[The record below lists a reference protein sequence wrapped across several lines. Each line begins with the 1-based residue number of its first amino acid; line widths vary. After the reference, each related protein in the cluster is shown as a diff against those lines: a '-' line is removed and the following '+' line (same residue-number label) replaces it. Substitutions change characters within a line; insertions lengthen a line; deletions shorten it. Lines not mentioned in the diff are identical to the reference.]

1 MNVVETLQNQIMGGC
16 VSSQRKLSNKLQQK
30 KHNKHG
36 GRSAQCRSRISASM
50 PDVPMKRMSNASVR
64 DFVHLDFEKGAAK
77 MMCKRAEMSNANFH
91 MTQLQWNCSQIDGNR
106 MSHEEAWYDSFS
118 YIDSDSDDGSNSSV
132 FEDANASAM
141 GQVIQ
146 YEEFYGSYLTI
157 DGNKAETY
165 SSKNEVSIKR
175 NQVADESHHETYKT
189 TTCEDHQDHRKTS
202 SKVVMVSVRRTS
214 IDSKSA
220 SSDFSSAS
228 GEKLLYRPKACSVIQ
243 RSLGEKLTNQGS
255 WSELSPSSFKLRGLN
270 FFRDKQK
277 SPAPDCSPYTAIG
290 VDRFACPK
298 KINHIAQHIE
308 LPSLKPASSG
318 ICDVPNLLIVNIQL
332 PMYQTSM
339 FGDYDGEG
347 LSLVLYFKLNENYDK
362 EISSHFQETIK
373 RFMDDEME
381 KVKGFTR
388 ESTVPFRER
397 LKIMAGLV
405 NPEDLQLCSTERK
418 LITAY
423 NDRPV
428 LSRPQHDFFRG
439 PNYFEI
445 DLDIHRFSY
454 ISRKGLESFRDRIKN
469 GVLDLGLT
477 IQAQTPE
484 ELPEQ
489 VLCCVRLNK
498 IDFVNHGQIPTLLTN
513 KQS

>member
-1 MNVVETLQNQIMGGC
+1 MLLRKARSGNTISGE
-16 VSSQRKLSNKLQQK
+16 QRPRKERRKELQQK

-36 GRSAQCRSRISASM
+36 GRSSQCRSRISASM

-77 MMCKRAEMSNANFH
+77 MMCKRAEMSNSNFH
-91 MTQLQWNCSQIDGNR
+91 MTQLQWNCSSQIDGNR
-106 MSHEEAWYDSFS
+106 MSNEEAWYDSFS

-157 DGNKAETY
+157 DGNKAETF

-220 SSDFSSAS
+220 SSDFSS
-228 GEKLLYRPKACSVIQ
+228 GEKLLYRPKAGSVIQ

-255 WSELSPSSFKLRGLN
+255 WLELSPSSFKLRGLN

-277 SPAPDCSPYTAIG
+277 SPAPDCSPYTPIG
-290 VDRFACPK
+290 VDLFACPK

-388 ESTVPFRER
+388 ESTLPFRER

-469 GVLDLGLT
+469 GILDLGLT
-477 IQAQTPE
+477 IQ
-484 ELPEQ
+484 
-489 VLCCVRLNK
+489 VLG
-498 IDFVNHGQIPTLLTN
+498 IIS
-513 KQS
+513 QSF

>member
-1 MNVVETLQNQIMGGC
+1 MGGC

-30 KHNKHG
+30 KQKR
-36 GRSAQCRSRISASM
+36 GRSGKCRSKISASM

-64 DFVHLDFEKGAAK
+64 DFAVSEYVHLDFDNCAAK

-91 MTQLQWNCSQIDGNR
+91 LTQLQWNCSQIDGNR
-106 MSHEEAWYDSFS
+106 ISHEEAWYDSFS

-146 YEEFYGSYLTI
+146 YEEFYESYLKI
-157 DGNKAETY
+157 DGNKGETY

-175 NQVADESHHETYKT
+175 NQVADESHHETFKT
-189 TTCEDHQDHRKTS
+189 TTCEDHQDHRKKS

-214 IDSKSA
+214 IDSKSTA
-220 SSDFSSAS
+220 SEFSSA
-228 GEKLLYRPKACSVIQ
+228 EKLLYRPKAGSVIQ
-243 RSLGEKLTNQGS
+243 RSLGEKLTSQGS
-255 WSELSPSSFKLRGLN
+255 WSEVSPSSFKLRGLN

-277 SPAPDCSPYTAIG
+277 CPAPNCSPYIPIG
-290 VDRFACPK
+290 VDLFACPK

-308 LPSLKPASSG
+308 LPNLKPASSQVSD
-318 ICDVPNLLIVNIQL
+318 IPNLLIVNIQL
-332 PMYQTSM
+332 PMYPTSM

-347 LSLVLYFKLNENYDK
+347 LSLVLYFRRNENYHK
-362 EISSHFQETIK
+362 EISSHFKETIK

-405 NPEDLQLCSTERK
+405 NPEDLQLSSTERK

-428 LSRPQHDFFRG
+428 LSRPQHDFFQG

-469 GVLDLGLT
+469 GILDLGLT
-477 IQAQTPE
+477 IQAQSPE

-513 KQS
+513 KQ

>member
-1 MNVVETLQNQIMGGC
+1 MGGC

-30 KHNKHG
+30 KQKR
-36 GRSAQCRSRISASM
+36 GRSTKCRSKISASM
-50 PDVPMKRMSNASVR
+50 PDVPMKRMSNASIR
-64 DFVHLDFEKGAAK
+64 DFAVNEYVHLDFEKGAAK

-91 MTQLQWNCSQIDGNR
+91 LTQLQWNCSQIDGNR
-106 MSHEEAWYDSFS
+106 ISHEEAWYDSFS
-118 YIDSDSDDGSNSSV
+118 YIDSDSDDGSNNSV
-132 FEDANASAM
+132 FEDANPSAM

-146 YEEFYGSYLTI
+146 YEEFYESYLKI
-157 DGNKAETY
+157 DGNKSEAY

-175 NQVADESHHETYKT
+175 NQVADESHHETFKT
-189 TTCEDHQDHRKTS
+189 TTCEDHQDHRKKS

-214 IDSKSA
+214 IDRKSTA
-220 SSDFSSAS
+220 SELSS
-228 GEKLLYRPKACSVIQ
+228 EKILYRPKAGSVIQ

-277 SPAPDCSPYTAIG
+277 SPAPNCSPYIPIG
-290 VDRFACPK
+290 IDLFACPK
-298 KINHIAQHIE
+298 KINHIAQHVE
-308 LPSLKPASSG
+308 LPNMRPASTQA
-318 ICDVPNLLIVNIQL
+318 CDVPNLLIVNIQL
-332 PMYQTSM
+332 PMYPTSM

-347 LSLVLYFKLNENYDK
+347 LSLVLYFKLNENYHK

-381 KVKGFTR
+381 KIKGFTR
-388 ESTVPFRER
+388 ESIVPFRER

-405 NPEDLQLCSTERK
+405 NPEDLQLSSTERK

-423 NDRPV
+423 NDKPV

-477 IQAQTPE
+477 IQAQSPE

-513 KQS
+513 KQ

>member
-1 MNVVETLQNQIMGGC
+1 MGGC
-16 VSSQRKLSNKLQQK
+16 VSSQRKISNKLQQK
-30 KHNKHG
+30 KQKYG
-36 GRSAQCRSRISASM
+36 KSGKCRSKISASM

-64 DFVHLDFEKGAAK
+64 DFAMSEYVHLDFEKGAAK
-77 MMCKRAEMSNANFH
+77 MMCKRAEMSNSNFH
-91 MTQLQWNCSQIDGNR
+91 VTQLQWNCSQIDGHR

-132 FEDANASAM
+132 FEDANASGM
-141 GQVIQ
+141 GRVIQ
-146 YEEFYGSYLTI
+146 YEEFYESYLKI

-175 NQVADESHHETYKT
+175 NQVADESQSHHETIKT

-202 SKVVMVSVRRTS
+202 SKVVMVSMRRTS
-214 IDSKSA
+214 IDRKST
-220 SSDFSSAS
+220 SEFPS
-228 GEKLLYRPKACSVIQ
+228 GEKILYRPKAGSVIQ

-255 WSELSPSSFKLRGLN
+255 WSELCPSSFKLRGLN

-277 SPAPDCSPYTAIG
+277 NPAPKCIPYIPIG
-290 VDRFACPK
+290 VDLFACPK

-308 LPSLKPASSG
+308 LPNMKPASSQA
-318 ICDVPNLLIVNIQL
+318 CDIPNLLIVNIQL
-332 PMYQTSM
+332 PMYPTSM

-347 LSLVLYFKLNENYDK
+347 LSLVLYFKLNENYHK
-362 EISSHFQETIK
+362 ETSSHFQETIK
-373 RFMDDEME
+373 RFIDDEME

-405 NPEDLQLCSTERK
+405 NPEDLQLSSTERK
-418 LITAY
+418 LISAY
-423 NDRPV
+423 NDKPV
-428 LSRPQHDFFRG
+428 LSRPQHNFFQG

-477 IQAQTPE
+477 IQAQSPE

-513 KQS
+513 KQ

>member
-1 MNVVETLQNQIMGGC
+1 MGGC
-16 VSSQRKLSNKLQQK
+16 ISSQKKFSNKLHQK
-30 KHNKHG
+30 KHKHG
-36 GRSAQCRSRISASM
+36 GRPGKCRSKISASM

-77 MMCKRAEMSNANFH
+77 MMCKRAEMTNANFH
-91 MTQLQWNCSQIDGNR
+91 MTQLQWNCQFDGNR
-106 MSHEEAWYDSFS
+106 VSHEEAWYDSFS
-118 YIDSDSDDGSNSSV
+118 YIDSESDDGSNCSV
-132 FEDANASAM
+132 FEDANPSAM

-146 YEEFYGSYLTI
+146 YEEFYESYLKI

-165 SSKNEVSIKR
+165 STKNEVSIKR
-175 NQVADESHHETYKT
+175 NQIADECHQETFKT
-189 TTCEDHQDHRKTS
+189 TTCEEHQDHNKRS

-214 IDSKSA
+214 IDRKST
-220 SSDFSSAS
+220 SS
-228 GEKLLYRPKACSVIQ
+228 ELYRPKAGSVIQ
-243 RSLGEKLTNQGS
+243 RSLGEKLNNQGS
-255 WSELSPSSFKLRGLN
+255 WLELSPSSFKLRGLN

-277 SPAPDCSPYTAIG
+277 CPAPNYSPYTPIG
-290 VDRFACPK
+290 VDLFACPK

-308 LPSLKPASSG
+308 LPSLKPTSSQE
-318 ICDVPNLLIVNIQL
+318 CDVPSLLIVNIQL

-347 LSLVLYFKLNENYDK
+347 LSLVLYFKLNENYHKD
-362 EISSHFQETIK
+362 ISSHFQDTIK

-405 NPEDLQLCSTERK
+405 NPEDLQLSSTERK

-428 LSRPQHDFFRG
+428 LSRPQHDFFKG

-477 IQAQTPE
+477 IQAQSPE

-513 KQS
+513 KQ

>member
-1 MNVVETLQNQIMGGC
+1 MGGC

-30 KHNKHG
+30 KHKHG

-64 DFVHLDFEKGAAK
+64 DFVHLDFENGAAK

-106 MSHEEAWYDSFS
+106 ISHEEAWYDSFS
-118 YIDSDSDDGSNSSV
+118 YIDSDSDDGSNNSV
-132 FEDANASAM
+132 FEDANTSAM

-214 IDSKSA
+214 IDSKSPA
-220 SSDFSSAS
+220 P
-228 GEKLLYRPKACSVIQ
+228 EKLLYRPKAGSVIQ
-243 RSLGEKLTNQGS
+243 RSLGEILTNQGS
-255 WSELSPSSFKLRGLN
+255 WSELSPSYFKLRGLN

-277 SPAPDCSPYTAIG
+277 SPAPDCSPYTPLG
-290 VDRFACPK
+290 VDLFACPK

-308 LPSLKPASSG
+308 LPNLKPASSQASD
-318 ICDVPNLLIVNIQL
+318 IPNLLIVNIQL
-332 PMYQTSM
+332 PMYPTSM
-339 FGDYDGEG
+339 FGEYDGEG
-347 LSLVLYFKLNENYDK
+347 LSLVLYFKLNENFHK
-362 EISSHFQETIK
+362 EVSSHFQETIK

-405 NPEDLQLCSTERK
+405 NPEDLQLYSTERK

-423 NDRPV
+423 NDKPV
-428 LSRPQHDFFRG
+428 LSRPQHDFFKG

-469 GVLDLGLT
+469 GILDLGLT
-477 IQAQTPE
+477 IQAQSPE

-513 KQS
+513 KQ

>member
-1 MNVVETLQNQIMGGC
+1 MGGC
-16 VSSQRKLSNKLQQK
+16 VSSQRKLSNKIQQK
-30 KHNKHG
+30 KHNKRG

-64 DFVHLDFEKGAAK
+64 DFVNLDFEKGAAK

-106 MSHEEAWYDSFS
+106 ISQEEAWYDSFS

-175 NQVADESHHETYKT
+175 NQVADESHHETFKS

-202 SKVVMVSVRRTS
+202 SKVVMVSLRRTS

-220 SSDFSSAS
+220 AA
-228 GEKLLYRPKACSVIQ
+228 EKLLYQPKAGSVIQ

-277 SPAPDCSPYTAIG
+277 SPAPDCSPYTPIG
-290 VDRFACPK
+290 VDLFACPK

-308 LPSLKPASSG
+308 LPSLKPASSEA
-318 ICDVPNLLIVNIQL
+318 CDIPNLLIVNIQL
-332 PMYQTSM
+332 PMYPTSM

-347 LSLVLYFKLNENYDK
+347 LSLVLYFKVNENYHK

-373 RFMDDEME
+373 KFMDDEME

-423 NDRPV
+423 NDKPV

-469 GVLDLGLT
+469 GILDLGLT

-513 KQS
+513 KQ

>member
-1 MNVVETLQNQIMGGC
+1 MGGC
-16 VSSQRKLSNKLQQK
+16 VSSQRKLSSKLHHK
-30 KHNKHG
+30 KHKS
-36 GRSAQCRSRISASM
+36 GRSGKCRSKISASM
-50 PDVPMKRMSNASVR
+50 PDIPMKRMSNASMSEY
-64 DFVHLDFEKGAAK
+64 VHLDFEKNAAK
-77 MMCKRAEMSNANFH
+77 MLCKKRAEMSNANFH

-106 MSHEEAWYDSFS
+106 ISHEEAWYDSFS

-132 FEDANASAM
+132 FEDADPSTM

-146 YEEFYGSYLTI
+146 YEEFYESYLKI
-157 DGNKAETY
+157 DGNKGETF

-175 NQVADESHHETYKT
+175 NQIADESHHETFKTT
-189 TTCEDHQDHRKTS
+189 TTCEDHQDHMKKS
-202 SKVVMVSVRRTS
+202 SKVVMVSMRRTS
-214 IDSKSA
+214 IDRKSTT
-220 SSDFSSAS
+220 SRSSSA
-228 GEKLLYRPKACSVIQ
+228 EKLLYRPKAGSLIQ

-277 SPAPDCSPYTAIG
+277 SPAPNCSPYIPIG
-290 VDRFACPK
+290 VDLFACPK

-308 LPSLKPASSG
+308 LPNLKPTSSSQ
-318 ICDVPNLLIVNIQL
+318 ICNVPNLLIVNIQL

-339 FGDYDGEG
+339 FGEYDGEG
-347 LSLVLYFKLNENYDK
+347 LSLVLYLKLNENYHKD
-362 EISSHFQETIK
+362 ISSHFQETIK

-388 ESTVPFRER
+388 ESTIPFRER

-405 NPEDLQLCSTERK
+405 NPEDLQLSSTERK

-423 NDRPV
+423 NDKPV
-428 LSRPQHDFFRG
+428 LSRPQHDFFKG

-477 IQAQTPE
+477 IQANSQE

-498 IDFVNHGQIPTLLTN
+498 IDFVNHGHIPTLLTN
-513 KQS
+513 

>member
-1 MNVVETLQNQIMGGC
+1 MGGC
-16 VSSQRKLSNKLQQK
+16 VSSQRKLTNKLHQK

-106 MSHEEAWYDSFS
+106 ISHEESWYDSFS

-175 NQVADESHHETYKT
+175 NQVADESHHETFKT

-220 SSDFSSAS
+220 APES
-228 GEKLLYRPKACSVIQ
+228 GEKLLYRPKAGSVIQ
-243 RSLGEKLTNQGS
+243 RPLGEKLTNQES

-277 SPAPDCSPYTAIG
+277 SPAPDCSPYTPIG
-290 VDRFACPK
+290 VDLFACPK

-308 LPSLKPASSG
+308 LPNLKPASSQA
-318 ICDVPNLLIVNIQL
+318 CDIPNLLIVNIQL
-332 PMYQTSM
+332 PMYPTSM

-347 LSLVLYFKLNENYDK
+347 LSLVLYFKLNENYHT

-373 RFMDDEME
+373 MFIDDEME

-405 NPEDLQLCSTERK
+405 NPEDLQLCATERK

-469 GVLDLGLT
+469 GILDLGLT

-513 KQS
+513 KQ